1 MKKKVLTFVFAVGTL
16 IFSSPLSA
24 QDNPVS
30 VGFKAG
36 TSLSNYR
43 LNGNMKGCKSVQK
56 QQRSRQTGH
65 EPF

>member
-1 MKKKVLTFVFAVGTL
+1 MKKYVVAFVFVMAAAM
-16 IFSSPLSA
+16 FSTQLSA

-43 LNGNMKGCKSVQK
+43 LGGDMKGFKK
-56 QQRSRQTGH
+56 
-65 EPF
+65 